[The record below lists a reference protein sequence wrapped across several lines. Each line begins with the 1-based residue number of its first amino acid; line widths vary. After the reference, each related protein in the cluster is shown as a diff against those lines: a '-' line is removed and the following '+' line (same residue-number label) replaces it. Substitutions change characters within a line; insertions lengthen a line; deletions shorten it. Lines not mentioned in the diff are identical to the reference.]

1 MKDKPQNKAEPK
13 KSVFSRMGVMNIVLI
28 FIAVT
33 LISFTVVMIELFK
46 IYGTI
51 PDTLCTCVFSVL
63 GTECGALAWIKN
75 TKEKHRDR
83 SIELEDRKY
92 YEEKE
97 KAERS
102 IGFQDTTAQ
111 QEVNGYDE

>member
-1 MKDKPQNKAEPK
+1 MKDKPNNKAEK
-13 KSVFSRMGVMNIVLI
+13 KSVIARMGVMNIVLI

-51 PDTLCTCVFSVL
+51 PDTLCTCVFTVL

-83 SIELEDRKY
+83 SIELEDREY

-111 QEVNGYDE
+111 QEVNGYDK